1 MTKSKSTK
9 RALLSSVL
17 ALVLTCTML
26 LGTTFAWFTDS
37 VKSGANKII
46 AGNLD
51 VELEYAT
58 VDANGALQDN
68 WTSVEGKDALF
79 KTDTLW
85 EPGHAEVV
93 YLKARNAGTL
103 ALKYK
108 FAMNILSETTQRM

>member
-9 RALLSSVL
+9 KALLSSVL
-17 ALVLTCTML
+17 ALVLTCAML
-26 LGTTFAWFTDS
+26 IGTTFAWFTDS
-37 VKSGANKII
+37 AKSGKNKIV

-58 VDANGALQDN
+58 VGEDGTLQN
-68 WTSVEGKDALF
+68 WTSVEGRTDLF
-79 KTDTLW
+79 EQDTLW

>member
-9 RALLSSVL
+9 KALLSSVL
-17 ALVLTCTML
+17 ALVLTCAML
-26 LGTTFAWFTDS
+26 IGTTFAWFTDS
-37 VKSGANKII
+37 VKSGKNKII

-58 VDANGALQDN
+58 VGEDGTLQN
-68 WTSVEGKDALF
+68 WTSVEGSTDLF
-79 KTDTLW
+79 EKNTLW